1 MLTGYVRDVGADA
14 AGAAAAITLAGLG
27 GITKA
32 AADGY
37 YDALGAAAAITL
49 AGLGG
54 ITKAAADGYYDAL
67 GAAAAV
73 TLSGLGGVPT
83 GRTINGYDLT
93 ANRSLTYSD
102 VGADVAGAA
111 AAITLSGLGGVPSTR
126 KITSTI
132 DLSADRNL
140 TYSDVGADAS
150 GAAATVAGNLTT
162 HANLTTAHGS
172 TNANTASTI
181 VQRDASGNFSA
192 GTITAALNGGA
203 TSAVFASTV
212 GSADEVVSAFT
223 HYPLISVGGSPIS
236 IKTSTTK
243 LSFVPSTGILT
254 ASGFSGP
261 LTGNVTGNCSG
272 SAGSCTGNAANVT
285 GTVAVGNGG
294 TGLTTLAASYIPY
307 GAGTSALASTADLT
321 WVAATKTLG
330 VGLSSGGHVIFYGDL
345 IVQGYGGTNFS
356 VSDTNATTGGKST
369 FSHSGTTFNMNQYN
383 AGGTYIGTPM
393 QITNG
398 TGVKFAAF
406 SCNGKTPQT
415 AYASGGAAGGT
426 ATSGGYGFVSA
437 AEMNAFVTLLTNVR
451 LALVANGVMS

>member
-1 MLTGYVRDVGADA
+1 MAFDNFRFFHGLEANLPPATIDRLAEPAYTTDTNKFFICDGANWNQV
-14 AGAAAAITLAGLG
+14 T
-27 GITKA
+27 
-32 AADGY
+32 
-37 YDALGAAAAITL
+37 
-49 AGLGG
+49 GG

-111 AAITLSGLGGVPSTR
+111 AAITISGLGGVPSTR
-126 KITSTI
+126 KITSSI

-172 TNANTASTI
+172 TSANTASTI

-192 GTITAALNGGA
+192 GTITAN
-203 TSAVFASTV
+203 
-212 GSADEVVSAFT
+212 
-223 HYPLISVGGSPIS
+223 
-236 IKTSTTK
+236 
-243 LSFVPSTGILT
+243 
-254 ASGFSGP
+254 
-261 LTGNVTGNCSG
+261 LTGNASG
-272 SAGSCTGNAANVT
+272 SAGSCTGNAAT
-285 GTVAVGNGG
+285 ATSLAGG
-294 TGLTTLAASYIPY
+294 TAGYVPFQTGSGATSFDAGLFWDNTNKRFGLGTTAPGAKLDVMGDTQVSDFSKSGLRITQQYVDLGGDNLLGPSLVFVNTNLGAARWFA
-307 GAGTSALASTADLT
+307 GA
-321 WVAATKTLG
+321 VAATVG
-330 VGLSSGGHVIFYGDL
+330 NPGDVSNVPGGLSFYTKSNDG
-345 IVQGYGGTNFS
+345 VQGSG
-356 VSDTNATTGGKST
+356 ST
-369 FSHSGTTFNMNQYN
+369 MFESMRISYNGNVGIGTTSPGYPLDV
-383 AGGTYIGTPM
+383 AGAFRCS
-393 QITNG
+393 
-398 TGVKFAAF
+398 TGFG
-406 SCNGKTPQT
+406 CNGATPQT

-451 LALVANGVMS
+451 IALVANGVMS